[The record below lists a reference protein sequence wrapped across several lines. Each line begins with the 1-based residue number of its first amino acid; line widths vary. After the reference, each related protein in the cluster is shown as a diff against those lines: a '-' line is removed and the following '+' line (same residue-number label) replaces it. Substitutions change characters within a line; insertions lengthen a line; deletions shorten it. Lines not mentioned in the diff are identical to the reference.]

1 MKLLLSSPHMGGNE
15 QKYIKEA
22 FETNWLAPLGPN
34 VDAFEDAVAKYNEI
48 PYSVAL
54 SSGTAAIH
62 MALKCV
68 RIEPGDTVF
77 CSTLTFAASCNPAV
91 YEGAELVFIDS
102 EPDTWNM
109 SPRALR
115 KALLDAAKMNKLPK
129 AVIVVHLYGQC
140 ADMAQILEICEYF
153 GVPVIEDAAEAL
165 GATYRGSYA
174 GTFGDYG
181 IYSFNGNKIITTT
194 GGGMIV
200 SNNGDMM
207 DKVRF
212 WSAQSKD
219 DAPYYQHSEIG
230 YNYRMSNVCA
240 GIGRGQ
246 MEVLDERIEKKTEI
260 FKRYEDC
267 FKDLP
272 EIEMMPIKNYGVP
285 NYWLSCATLTDE
297 CMMTPQ
303 ELIDTL
309 AKHGIESRR
318 IWKPMHLQP
327 VFKDCKF
334 YSHFN
339 HETESVAEDIFNRG
353 ICLPSDT
360 KMTKL
365 EQHIVC
371 EIIRDI
377 IESEE
382 K

>member
-68 RIEPGDTVF
+68 GIEPGDTVF

-140 ADMAQILEICEYF
+140 ADMAQILGICEYF

-260 FKRYEDC
+260 FKRYEDR

-272 EIEMMPIKNYGVP
+272 EIEMMPIKNYGAP
-285 NYWLSCATLTDE
+285 NYWLSCITLTGCKCIGFQIRLDSIP
-297 CMMTPQ
+297 CFANVS
-303 ELIDTL
+303 ISSC
-309 AKHGIESRR
+309 GVI
-318 IWKPMHLQP
+318 MH
-327 VFKDCKF
+327 
-334 YSHFN
+334 S
-339 HETESVAEDIFNRG
+339 SVKVAHDN
-353 ICLPSDT
+353 
-360 KMTKL
+360 
-365 EQHIVC
+365 Q
-371 EIIRDI
+371 
-377 IESEE
+377 
-382 K
+382 

>member
-68 RIEPGDTVF
+68 GIEPGDTVF

-267 FKDLP
+267 FKDLS

-327 VFKDCKF
+327 VFKDCKV

-339 HETESVAEDIFNRG
+339 HETESVAEDILNRG